1 MSLFLFP
8 AEDSANLAKS
18 ICWCIRLRMAQSL
31 ELKINPKYE
40 HVFPPPTSDEHNA
53 LKQSMRA
60 HGLQEPISCLEDG
73 TIIDGHTRF
82 KIIRELRDEGVNIE
96 PTYHV
101 VTPAE
106 PLRYILEKNALR
118 LHLTPGQKGLVAYE
132 LFGARGL
139 SDYQLAEKVGMN
151 KRTFQ
156 MVRYVIE
163 HGNAEIRDLLQRGQ
177 TTINAAFLKV
187 RAPDPRDAEPERV
200 NISAHAEILRAI
212 GHGAHCPYC
221 LKTELVWNCEHKI
234 PLQDSALILANN
246 VTGTDIDPERRAS
259 EKDRAK
265 LKRVRDLIQEVYGQV
280 ETPERAS
287 VQV

>member
-1 MSLFLFP
+1 MR
-8 AEDSANLAKS
+8 
-18 ICWCIRLRMAQSL
+18 IRIKMAQSL

-40 HVFPPPTSDEHNA
+40 HVFPPPTSDEYKA
-53 LKQSMRA
+53 LKQSMRN

-73 TIIDGHTRF
+73 TIVDGHTRF

-96 PTYHV
+96 PSYSV
-101 VTPAE
+101 VNPAE

-132 LFGARGL
+132 LFGTRGL

-187 RAPDPRDAEPERV
+187 RAPNLGDAEPERV
-200 NISAHAEILRAI
+200 NVNAHAEILRAI

-234 PLQDSALILANN
+234 PLQDSAQIMANK

-259 EKDRAK
+259 EKDRAM
-265 LKRVRDLIQEVYGQV
+265 LKKVRDLIQEVYGQV
-280 ETPERAS
+280 EMPERAS
-287 VQV
+287 VEV